1 MAIQATLE
9 TDAGE
14 SRPLYVRINSME
26 GLNNHG
32 AECFVRFRG
41 YISQAAFE
49 ARKAYVW
56 ERVMPLT
63 PDVAR
68 NIWEQAYDTLKA
80 KLADE
85 ANPMDAVVSGAVV
98 DVLEP

>member
-14 SRPLYVRINSME
+14 SRALYVRINNME

-32 AECFVRFRG
+32 AECSVRFRG

-63 PDVAR
+63 PDVAQ
-68 NIWEQAYDTLKA
+68 NIWEQAYDALKA

-85 ANPMDAVVSGAVV
+85 ANPLEVSLSGQVV
-98 DVLEP
+98 DVL